1 VFSSSEKER
10 RSSSLIQRRLP
21 VAVSLRKAY
30 FARTLEAALAAARRE
45 LGPDALLIEAG
56 PAAPGEGSGAY
67 RVVCEAPQANSG
79 DAPAPVAR
87 SEPQVGPPLDG
98 LPQRLAK
105 LERTLQ
111 LVAGAVAGLD
121 PEPASSAVRAD
132 LAAQDFPPEWAAM
145 LLQAA
150 RARLRQGPVHSAD
163 ADEAA
168 LRAAV
173 AEEVISRIDFR
184 PVLGPGSPAVVVLAG
199 PPGAGKTSLLVK
211 LAMREALGRRR
222 SAAIVTTDGHRVAA
236 AEQLR
241 TYAAILGL
249 PFCQAETEAAL
260 RQAVA
265 EQAARDLIF
274 VDTPG
279 FGRNEP
285 EWAAEWAGL
294 LGSVPGCQ
302 TLLVL
307 PASWRT
313 RDLLAALSWWALFKP
328 SALAFT
334 RLDETD
340 SVGGWAVAALE
351 SGLPVAYFSTGQG
364 IPEDLEPA
372 SGERLRAALGA
383 QQERQAAAGR
393 AAGGA

>member
-1 VFSSSEKER
+1 MSR
-10 RSSSLIQRRLP
+10 
-21 VAVSLRKAY
+21 RKAY

-56 PAAPGEGSGAY
+56 PAEPGQGAGPY
-67 RVVCEAPQANSG
+67 RVLCEGAEEGAG
-79 DAPAPVAR
+79 APAAATR
-87 SEPQVGPPLDG
+87 SETVAGPPPLDG
-98 LPQRLAK
+98 LPERLSK

-121 PEPASSAVRAD
+121 PDPAWAAVRAE
-132 LAAQDFPPEWAAM
+132 LAEQDFPPEWIAA
-145 LLQAA
+145 LLKAA
-150 RARLRQGPVHSAD
+150 RIRLERSAERGSTD
-163 ADEAA
+163 SEAS

-173 AEEVISRIDFR
+173 AEELISRIDFR
-184 PVLGPGSPAVVVLAG
+184 PGLGPGRPAVVVLAG
-199 PPGAGKTSLLVK
+199 PPGAGKTSMLVK

-222 SAAIVTTDGHRVAA
+222 SAAIVTTDGHRVAT

-249 PFCQAETEAAL
+249 PFCQAETDTAL

-265 EQAARDLIF
+265 EHAARDLILI
-274 VDTPG
+274 DTPG

-285 EWAAEWAGL
+285 EWAREWAGL
-294 LGSVPGCQ
+294 LGAVPGTQ

-313 RDLLAALSWWALFKP
+313 RDLLAALSWWAVFRP

-340 SVGGWAVAALE
+340 TAGGWVAAALE
-351 SGLPVAYFSTGQG
+351 SGLPVAYFGTGQG

-372 SGERLRAALGA
+372 SGERLQAALGA
-383 QQERQAAAGR
+383 QRERQAAAGK
-393 AAGGA
+393 AAGEG